1 MDKLNEDALA
11 EKAYAA
17 AAAGAADPVKNSSA
31 TSTKPV
37 TIKPAVTVAAA
48 VAPTI
53 TTVIEAPA
61 VSKVAAKAAFV
72 ATAKAAAKT
81 AKPVTAKVAVVA
93 KAAPKAAKAK
103 PAAAKP
109 ATIKIAVKASKPAP
123 KITLKSKS
131 PVTAKLAKTVTPAT
145 VPARVAATAT
155 KGKTMIE
162 EATQKFTA
170 EATKMAGEAK
180 ARTET
185 LVADM
190 TTRAQ
195 AATVKGQEMVR
206 DAVEFSKGNVDAMVE
221 AGKIAAKGAGEIG
234 QEHVA
239 FARTSVEDGTA
250 AVKRYAGVKSVGE
263 FFQLYTEMTKTQ
275 VDALVR
281 HTAKTS
287 EMSLKLANDAF
298 QPLSSRFALA
308 ATKLKSAA

>member
-31 TSTKPV
+31 TSTKPI
-37 TIKPAVTVAAA
+37 TIKPAATVAAVA
-48 VAPTI
+48 APTI
-53 TTVIEAPA
+53 TKVVEAPA
-61 VSKVAAKAAFV
+61 ASKAAAKATFV
-72 ATAKAAAKT
+72 VKAKTAAKT
-81 AKPVTAKVAVVA
+81 AKPVAAKVAVA
-93 KAAPKAAKAK
+93 AIAAPKAPKTAAKAK
-103 PAAAKP
+103 PTAIKVAA
-109 ATIKIAVKASKPAP
+109 KASKPAP

-131 PVTAKLAKTVTPAT
+131 PVTAKLAKTATPTT

-263 FFQLYTEMTKTQ
+263 FFQLYTEMTKAQ
-275 VDALVR
+275 VDALVK